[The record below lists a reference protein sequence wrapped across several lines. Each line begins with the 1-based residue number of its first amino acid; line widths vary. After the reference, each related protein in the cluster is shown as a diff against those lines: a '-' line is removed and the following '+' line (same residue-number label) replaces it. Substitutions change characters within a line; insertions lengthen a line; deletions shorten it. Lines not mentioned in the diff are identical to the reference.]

1 MCSKTKICADCS
13 ATDPR
18 WGILNKGVLVCD
30 ACCSIHRSLGR
41 HISQVKY
48 LDPSTWPPSLL
59 SMLMTLTNGG
69 ANCLWEHSL
78 CDSKANKKK
87 PSPSDPLH
95 PTKEDFIKAK
105 YEQLSFVLRSS
116 DSVEDLNQQLHSS
129 VRTSNLDTSL
139 RLLSQGADP
148 NYFYQDKGN
157 RPLHVAATAGQLLQ
171 LELLMIYGADAH
183 LLDSKGNNPLNLSAS
198 DEIKDRLVSCMY
210 EVTDR
215 FIRYL
220 TGFTPDHANNQHYI
234 LPHTQC
240 NKTEARHKLMKLS
253 NNLLEDLV
261 MDVYDE
267 LDRREIENLW
277 QSHSSPPVGYEL
289 APLGVPFLPVNRSL
303 SSMRNQG
310 RQKLGRLNK
319 EDFNTLV
326 TDIVYISVQR
336 GSPDKPN
343 RKLMDDE
350 PLYDSVASDE
360 EQQTPTSNVITNKQS
375 QLETQ
380 LMVSEAHIAHL
391 NDEIARLKAQVQQVV
406 GENDALK
413 AALNARNSA
422 PMSHAPPPETE
433 PVTDGSWASPQRPA
447 SMYNVSLNTQS
458 TSTRMPQSEEVV
470 RRTDQ
475 VTKRIQELA
484 AHMRSSDKCHS
495 FVPHAERIRI
505 AVCEL
510 TAIFPQNTNN
520 DLIRHALR
528 SLNTSTVRLQAECA
542 QLEGSA
548 ERVRSCA
555 YNMAKANKQLLTQ
568 FQ

>member
-13 ATDPR
+13 ATDPK
-18 WGILNKGVLVCD
+18 WSILNKGVLVCD

-48 LDPSTWPPSLL
+48 LEPSTWPPSLL

-69 ANCLWEHSL
+69 APSLWEHSL
-78 CDSKANKKK
+78 CESKTKKK
-87 PSPSDPLH
+87 PVPSDPLH
-95 PTKEDFIKAK
+95 PTKAEFIKAK
-105 YEQLSFVLRSS
+105 YEQLSFMIRSN
-116 DSVEDLNQQLHSS
+116 DTQEELNQQLHSS

-157 RPLHVAATAGQLLQ
+157 RPLHVAASAGQLLQ

-183 LLDSKGNNPLNLSAS
+183 LLDSRGNTVLNLCTTDA
-198 DEIKDRLVSCMY
+198 IRDRLVHCMY
-210 EVTDR
+210 EATDR
-215 FIRYL
+215 FIHYL
-220 TGFTPDHANNQHYI
+220 TGITPDHANNQHYI

-240 NKTEARHKLMKLS
+240 NKTDARHKLMKLS
-253 NNLLEDLV
+253 NSLLEDLV

-267 LDRREIENLW
+267 LDRREVESIW
-277 QSHSSPPVGYEL
+277 QSVCQPPVGYEL

-310 RQKLGRLNK
+310 RQKLGRLNE

-326 TDIVYISVQR
+326 TDIIYIAVQR
-336 GSPDKPN
+336 GSHDKLQ
-343 RKLMDDE
+343 RKLLDDE

-360 EQQTPTSNVITNKQS
+360 EQQVTPTTNLITTKQS
-375 QLETQ
+375 QLESQ
-380 LMVSEAHIAHL
+380 LMISEAHITHL
-391 NDEIARLKAQVQQVV
+391 NNEIAKLKTQVQQVI
-406 GENDALK
+406 GENETLK

-422 PMSHAPPPETE
+422 THHQPPETE
-433 PVTDGSWASPQRPA
+433 PVSDSSWCSPQRPA
-447 SMYNVSLNTQS
+447 SMYNVTVNAQS
-458 TSTRMPQSEEVV
+458 TTTRMPQSEEVV

-505 AVCEL
+505 AVSEL
-510 TAIFPQNTNN
+510 SAIFPQNTNN

>member
-13 ATDPR
+13 ATDPK

-48 LDPSTWPPSLL
+48 LEPSTWPPSLL

-69 ANCLWEHSL
+69 APSLWEHSL
-78 CDSKANKKK
+78 CESKTKKK
-87 PSPSDPLH
+87 PVPSDPLHYMPVIFFIFQDKGNRPLHVAASAGQLLQLELLMIYGADAHLLDSRGNTVLNLCTTDAIRDRLVHCMYEATDRFIHYLTGITPDHANNRHYILPHTQCNKTDARHKLMKLSNSLLEDLVMDVYDELDRREVESIWQSVCQPPVGYVFQWQLNEALSNSLLEDLVMDVYDELDRREMLMTLTNGGAPSLWEHSLCESKTKKKPVPSDPLH
-95 PTKEDFIKAK
+95 PTKAEFIKAK
-105 YEQLSFVLRSS
+105 YEQLSFMIRSN
-116 DSVEDLNQQLHSS
+116 DTQEELNQQLHSS

-148 NYFYQDKGN
+148 NYFYQGHKN
-157 RPLHVAATAGQLLQ
+157 QQ
-171 LELLMIYGADAH
+171 
-183 LLDSKGNNPLNLSAS
+183 
-198 DEIKDRLVSCMY
+198 
-210 EVTDR
+210 R
-215 FIRYL
+215 FY
-220 TGFTPDHANNQHYI
+220 H
-234 LPHTQC
+234 
-240 NKTEARHKLMKLS
+240 
-253 NNLLEDLV
+253 
-261 MDVYDE
+261 
-267 LDRREIENLW
+267 
-277 QSHSSPPVGYEL
+277 
-289 APLGVPFLPVNRSL
+289 
-303 SSMRNQG
+303 
-310 RQKLGRLNK
+310 
-319 EDFNTLV
+319 
-326 TDIVYISVQR
+326 VQR
-336 GSPDKPN
+336 IK
-343 RKLMDDE
+343 KKKKM
-350 PLYDSVASDE
+350 
-360 EQQTPTSNVITNKQS
+360 I
-375 QLETQ
+375 
-380 LMVSEAHIAHL
+380 SEAHITHL
-391 NDEIARLKAQVQQVV
+391 NNEIAKLKTQVQQVI
-406 GENDALK
+406 GENETLK

-422 PMSHAPPPETE
+422 THHQPPETE
-433 PVTDGSWASPQRPA
+433 PVSDSSWCSPQRPA
-447 SMYNVSLNTQS
+447 SMYNVTVNAQS
-458 TSTRMPQSEEVV
+458 TTTRMPQSEEVV

-505 AVCEL
+505 AVSEL
-510 TAIFPQNTNN
+510 SAIFPQNTNN